1 MITKIKQLLNTLIS
15 EESPEFDTTSAIV
28 CILCQVSVADDK
40 PSREEEA
47 AVVNTLMK
55 LVNVDKEKAT
65 ELLKMGMKEIS
76 NDHSVFD
83 FTSQLRDLESDDRV
97 DLIKAMWVIAYAD
110 NNLDEMEEAL
120 IRKVAALIYVS
131 HSDFIRTKLEVS
143 PA

>member
-47 AVVNTLMK
+47 AVVNTLVK
-55 LVNVDKEKAT
+55 LVNVDTGKAS
-65 ELLKMGMKEIS
+65 ELLEMGMKEIS

-83 FTSQLRDLESDDRV
+83 FTSQLRDLESDARV
-97 DLIKAMWVIAYAD
+97 DLIKAMWVVAYAD
-110 NNLDEMEEAL
+110 GNLDEMEEAL